1 MRPFK
6 GILIASLSLLCLGG
20 LATGVALGVTKAS
33 SYQAPVD
40 SNAFGYGTMASS
52 DFNFQPLSYYFAGG
66 EGTEALPFL
75 IKNSQQLR
83 NLAKLYN
90 LGLMGTAPWVS
101 LSSSFQYEGDPI
113 EPIGTFA
120 NPWTGVFNGQ
130 NFLITGLEVATS
142 SATYVGMFGVVGAN
156 NRTGTVRQLV
166 LAGPSVSYT
175 GSTAAK
181 IGIIAG
187 SRNIT
192 TNYVSVVEDIAVY
205 GGTAN
210 FSNVRASIRCNS
222 TPTCTDG
229 LVGENGVKQRA
240 GFVSALSTNETDTTE
255 EWTAYYTATATTN
268 AVNSSGTW
276 SIYHNGSSV
285 VATKS

>member
-1 MRPFK
+1 MRRAAK
-6 GILIASLSLLCLGG
+6 GIIVLAAAIVSAASIA
-20 LATGVALGVTKAS
+20 AGVTYAS
-33 SYQAPVD
+33 SYAAPTETVTM
-40 SNAFGYGTMASS
+40 SFGAMSS
-52 DFNFQPLSYYFAGG
+52 EHRNFQDLSYYFAGG

-75 IKNSQQLR
+75 VKNSQQLR

-90 LGLMGTAPWVS
+90 LGLMGAAPWVS
-101 LSSSFQYEGDPI
+101 LSSSFQYEGDPM
-113 EPIGTFA
+113 EPIGTSS

-130 NFLITGLEVATS
+130 NFLITGLKVSTS
-142 SATYVGMFGVVGAN
+142 TVTYVGMFGVVGTN

-166 LAGPSVSYT
+166 LAGPSVSYM

-205 GGTAN
+205 GGTAS
-210 FSNVRASIRCNS
+210 FSNVRASIVCNS
-222 TPTCTDG
+222 TPTCSDG

-240 GFVSALSTNETDTTE
+240 GFASALSTHETDTSE
-255 EWTAYYTATATTN
+255 EWIAYYTATATTN